1 VGGRGLLTLRV
12 LSQDKKGRPMR
23 KLWLTGGVAALIV
36 AGVAVVV
43 VSRAKSGSDDDDK
56 KKNEV
61 ALEFTQQEVV
71 RPQEVALPIRI
82 EFSGPL
88 VAPRTAIVRAKAA
101 GTLVALNVAEGTR
114 VRAGQPLG
122 AIDLSDLQTRVT
134 DRSAAVD
141 AAQAAFTEADRQHQ
155 ANISLA
161 AQKFI
166 SPTALQSSQ
175 ARLDSASANLRS
187 AQAQLATTRIGMR
200 EANLVAPISGVVA
213 KRNVVPGEKLSLE
226 QPILSIVD
234 LGELELAGAVG
245 THEVSRLAP
254 GMAVEVR
261 VEGVDKPLAGRIARI
276 APAAEAGT
284 RSIGVTVALANPDEK
299 LRAGQYAL
307 ARVVLP
313 DSATRL
319 TLPELAI
326 VKGSGQD
333 QVWVLDN
340 GALARRSVTTGRRDE
355 AQGLVEV
362 TTGVT
367 STTQVVS
374 TRFDNLRE
382 GRKAVVVARVVP
394 VASASQAASSAPRQ

>member
-1 VGGRGLLTLRV
+1 
-12 LSQDKKGRPMR
+12 MR
-23 KLWLTGGVAALIV
+23 KLWLTGGVAALII
-36 AGVAVVV
+36 AGIAVVV
-43 VSRAKSGSDDDDK
+43 VSRAKSASDADD

-88 VAPRTAIVRAKAA
+88 VAPRTAVVRAKAA
-101 GTLVALNVAEGTR
+101 GTLVSLSVAEGSR

-175 ARLDSASANLRS
+175 ARLDAASANLRS

-254 GMAVEVR
+254 DMPVQVR
-261 VEGVDKPLAGRIARI
+261 VEGVDKPLAGRVARI
-276 APAAEAGT
+276 APAAEPGT

-313 DSATRL
+313 DGATRL
-319 TLPELAI
+319 TLPALAI

-340 GALARRSVTTGRRDE
+340 GTLARRSVTTGRRDE

-367 STTQVVS
+367 ATTQVLS

-382 GRKAVVVARVVP
+382 GRKAVVVARAVP
-394 VASASQAASSAPRQ
+394 VASASQTASAAAR

>member
-1 VGGRGLLTLRV
+1 
-12 LSQDKKGRPMR
+12 MR
-23 KLWLTGGVAALIV
+23 KLWLTGGVAALII
-36 AGVAVVV
+36 AGIAVVV
-43 VSRAKSGSDDDDK
+43 VSRAKSASDADD

-88 VAPRTAIVRAKAA
+88 VAPRTAVVRAKAA
-101 GTLVALNVAEGTR
+101 GTLVSLSVAEGSR

-175 ARLDSASANLRS
+175 ARLDAASANLRS

-254 GMAVEVR
+254 DMSVEVR
-261 VEGVDKPLAGRIARI
+261 VEGVDKPLAGRVARI
-276 APAAEAGT
+276 APAAEPGT

-313 DSATRL
+313 DGATRL
-319 TLPELAI
+319 TLPALAI

-340 GALARRSVTTGRRDE
+340 GTLARRSVTTGRRDE

-367 STTQVVS
+367 ATTQVLS

-382 GRKAVVVARVVP
+382 GRKAVVVARAVP
-394 VASASQAASSAPRQ
+394 VASASQTASAAAR

>member
-1 VGGRGLLTLRV
+1 
-12 LSQDKKGRPMR
+12 MR

-36 AGVAVVV
+36 AGIAVVV
-43 VSRAKSGSDDDDK
+43 VSRAKSGGDGDD

-71 RPQEVALPIRI
+71 RPQEVALPISI

-88 VAPRTAIVRAKAA
+88 VAPRTAVVRAKAA
-101 GTLVALNVAEGTR
+101 GTLVSLSVAEGSR

-155 ANISLA
+155 ANVSLA

-175 ARLDSASANLRS
+175 ARLDAASANLRS

-226 QPILSIVD
+226 QPVLSIVD

-261 VEGVDKPLAGRIARI
+261 VEGMDNPLAGRVARI

-326 VKGSGQD
+326 IKGSGQD

-340 GALARRSVTTGRRDE
+340 GTLARRSVTTGRRDE

-367 STTQVVS
+367 PTTQVVS

-382 GRKAVVVARVVP
+382 GRKAVVVARAVP